1 MFSQEMYTDWMNRKA
16 KVDKEVK
23 ELMKISQYLSG
34 VEVPTMN
41 LSSNIRGL
49 ILAVLSIE
57 SV

>member
-34 VEVPTMN
+34 MEVPTMN
-41 LSSNIRGL
+41 LSSIPC
-49 ILAVLSIE
+49 VLSIE